1 MLQIAGLHKSFG
13 PQILFENVSLRLED
27 RERVALVGPNGAGKT
42 TLFSMILGEIEPDD
56 GQIELE
62 KNARVGHLPQETA
75 PTGEETVIEI
85 AAGITPEHARLR
97 KIIGKAERSGVESDA
112 YHEAVAR
119 YTEIGGFETE
129 PRAKR
134 ILAGLSFREEDLDQP
149 ARTLS
154 GGWIM
159 RAHLARLLTAE
170 PELLMLDEPT
180 NHLDLESLQ
189 WFQNHLKGYRGTLL
203 LISHDRAFLNEV
215 VNGILEV
222 RHHRIHSYRGNYDDY
237 LEESAA
243 RDAQQLAAH
252 RSQERKIAQLER
264 FVERFGAK
272 ATKAAQAKSKQ
283 KQIDR
288 MERIEA
294 PLSAAKSI
302 HVRFPQPR
310 PSGQKVL
317 QLKDVHFAYDSKPVY
332 RGIDLLI
339 EKGQR
344 TILVGPNG
352 AGKSTLLKLLAG
364 VLTPTAGERLPG
376 HNARIGYFS
385 QSRIDMLDPSRTVLE
400 EVQSIRRP
408 VGEAMAR
415 TVLGSFLFRGDA
427 VFKKVSVLSG
437 GEKSRL
443 GLVKLLLDP
452 PNLLLMDEPTTHL
465 DMGSIDALVRALE
478 GYEGTLVFISHD
490 VYFIRK
496 IARTVLRVSG
506 GVLTPF
512 AGDYDYYVRK
522 SGAAGERSALTDSGT
537 LQDHRPPGTQDPSR
551 SRSGNTLDRSRSGNT
566 LDLPTSPPAA
576 NSSFKSKEQKRAE
589 AEQRRARAKIRA
601 EVEDLEQQICDLE
614 ETQARLSHELEDPLL
629 YESDPGKV
637 MELNREIVA
646 NNDRLEALNKKWVKA
661 TERYEKMS

>member
-1 MLQIAGLHKSFG
+1 MLQISGLHKAFG
-13 PQILFENVSLRLED
+13 PQILFENVSLRIEQG
-27 RERVALVGPNGAGKT
+27 ERVALVGPNGAGKT
-42 TLFSMILGEIEPDD
+42 TLFSMILGEIETDE
-56 GQIELE
+56 GEVELE
-62 KNARVGHLPQETA
+62 RNARLGHLPQETA
-75 PTGEETVIEI
+75 PIGDETVIEI
-85 AAGITPEHARLR
+85 AAGVTPEHAALCK
-97 KIIGKAERSGVESDA
+97 KIGDFERAAEEHDE

-119 YTEIGGFETE
+119 YTEIGGYEIE

-134 ILAGLSFREEDLDQP
+134 ILSGLSFREADMDQP

-189 WFQNHLKGYRGTLL
+189 WFQNHLKNYNGTLL

-215 VNGILEV
+215 ISGILEV
-222 RHHRIHSYRGNYDDY
+222 RHHRVHSYRGNYDDY
-237 LEESAA
+237 LEEAAA
-243 RDAQQLAAH
+243 RDAQQLAAF

-288 MERIEA
+288 IDRIEA
-294 PLSAAKSI
+294 PLSAEKGI
-302 HVRFPQPR
+302 HVKFPQPQ
-310 PSGQKVL
+310 PSGHKVM
-317 QLKDVHFAYDSKPVY
+317 QLDQVYFAYDDTKSIY
-332 RGIDLLI
+332 EGIDLLI

-344 TILVGPNG
+344 TVLVGPNG

-364 VLTPTAGERLPG
+364 ALTPTRGERILG
-376 HNARIGYFS
+376 HNAKLGYFS
-385 QSRIDMLDPSRTVLE
+385 QSRIEMLDPKRTVLE
-400 EVQSIRRP
+400 EVQSIRNP

-415 TVLGSFLFRGDA
+415 TVLGSFLFRGEA

-465 DMGSIDALVRALE
+465 DMGSIDALVRALQD
-478 GYEGTLVFISHD
+478 YQGTLIFISHD

-496 IARTVLRVSG
+496 MAKTVLRVSAG
-506 GVLTPF
+506 KLTPY
-512 AGDYDYYVRK
+512 AGDYDYYLRK
-522 SGAAGERSALTDSGT
+522 SGAESERSALTESGEMK
-537 LQDHRPPGTQDPSR
+537 DFRPGSGG
-551 SRSGNTLDRSRSGNT
+551 SGNAKGTTTATNTSGYKT
-566 LDLPTSPPAA
+566 
-576 NSSFKSKEQKRAE
+576 KEQKQAE
-589 AEQRRARAKIRA
+589 AQQRKARAKIRA
-601 EVEDLEQQICDLE
+601 EVDRLEKEICDLE
-614 ETQARLSHELEDPLL
+614 EVQTRLSKELEDPLL
-629 YESDPGKV
+629 YETDPGRV
-637 MELNREIVA
+637 MDLNREVVA
-646 NNDRLEALNKKWVKA
+646 NNDQLEKLNTQWVRA
-661 TERYEKMS
+661 TERHERA

>member
-1 MLQIAGLHKSFG
+1 MLQISGLHKAFG
-13 PQILFENVSLRLED
+13 PQILFENVSLRIEQG
-27 RERVALVGPNGAGKT
+27 ERVALVGPNGAGKT
-42 TLFSMILGEIEPDD
+42 TLFSMILGEIETDE
-56 GQIELE
+56 GEVELE
-62 KNARVGHLPQETA
+62 RNARLGHLPQETA
-75 PTGEETVIEI
+75 PIGDETVIEI
-85 AAGITPEHARLR
+85 AAGVTPEHAALCK
-97 KIIGKAERSGVESDA
+97 KIGDFERAAEEHDE

-119 YTEIGGFETE
+119 YTEIGGYEIE

-134 ILAGLSFREEDLDQP
+134 ILSGLSFREADMDQP

-189 WFQNHLKGYRGTLL
+189 WFQNHLKNYNGTLL

-215 VNGILEV
+215 ISGILEV
-222 RHHRIHSYRGNYDDY
+222 RHHRVHSYRGNYDDY
-237 LEESAA
+237 LEEAAA
-243 RDAQQLAAH
+243 RDAQQLAAF

-288 MERIEA
+288 IDRIEA
-294 PLSAAKSI
+294 PLSAEKGI
-302 HVRFPQPR
+302 HVKFPQPQ
-310 PSGQKVL
+310 PSGHKVM
-317 QLKDVHFAYDSKPVY
+317 QLDQVYFAYDDTKSIY
-332 RGIDLLI
+332 EGIDLLI

-344 TILVGPNG
+344 TVLVGPNG

-364 VLTPTAGERLPG
+364 ALTPTRGERILG
-376 HNARIGYFS
+376 HNAKLGYFS
-385 QSRIDMLDPSRTVLE
+385 QSRIEMLDPKRTVLE
-400 EVQSIRRP
+400 EVQSIRNP

-415 TVLGSFLFRGDA
+415 TVLGSFLFRGEA

-465 DMGSIDALVRALE
+465 DMGSIDALVRALQD
-478 GYEGTLVFISHD
+478 YQGTLIFISHD

-496 IARTVLRVSG
+496 MAKTVLRVSAG
-506 GVLTPF
+506 KLTPY
-512 AGDYDYYVRK
+512 AGDYDYYLRK
-522 SGAAGERSALTDSGT
+522 SGAESERSALTESGEMK
-537 LQDHRPPGTQDPSR
+537 DFRPGSG
-551 SRSGNTLDRSRSGNT
+551 RSGDAKGTTTATNTSGY
-566 LDLPTSPPAA
+566 
-576 NSSFKSKEQKRAE
+576 KSKEQKQAE
-589 AEQRRARAKIRA
+589 AQQRKARAKIRA
-601 EVEDLEQQICDLE
+601 EVDRLEKEICDLE
-614 ETQARLSHELEDPLL
+614 EVQTRLSKELEDPLL
-629 YESDPGKV
+629 YETDPGRV
-637 MELNREIVA
+637 MDLNREVVA
-646 NNDRLEALNKKWVKA
+646 NNDRLEELNTQWVRA
-661 TERYEKMS
+661 TERHERA

>member
-1 MLQIAGLHKSFG
+1 MLQISGLQKAFG
-13 PQILFENVSLRLED
+13 PQILFENVSFRLE
-27 RERVALVGPNGAGKT
+27 RGERVALVGPNGAGKT
-42 TLFSMILGEIEPDD
+42 TFFSMVLGAIEPDD

-62 KNARVGHLPQETA
+62 KNARLGHLPQETA
-75 PTGEETVIEI
+75 PIGDETVIEI
-85 AAGITPEHARLR
+85 AAGVTPEHARLR
-97 KIIGKAERSGVESDA
+97 KQIGDCERSGEQSDT

-119 YTEIGGFETE
+119 YTEIGGFEIE

-134 ILAGLSFREEDLDQP
+134 ILAGLSFREEDMDQP
-149 ARTLS
+149 AHTLS

-170 PELLMLDEPT
+170 PDLLMLDEPT

-189 WFQNHLKGYRGTLL
+189 WFQNHLKNYRGTLL

-215 VNGILEV
+215 ISGILEV

-243 RDAQQLAAH
+243 RDAQQLAAF
-252 RSQERKIAQLER
+252 RSQERKVAQLER

-288 MERIEA
+288 MDRIEA
-294 PLSAAKSI
+294 PLSAEKSI
-302 HVRFPQPR
+302 RVKFPQPP
-310 PSGQKVL
+310 PSGQKVIEL
-317 QLKDVHFAYDSKPVY
+317 SNLHFAYETKPVY

-344 TILVGPNG
+344 TVLVGPNG

-364 VLTPTAGERLPG
+364 VLTPTSGERTPG
-376 HNARIGYFS
+376 HNAKIGYFS
-385 QSRIDMLDPSRTVLE
+385 QSRIDMLDPTRTVLE
-400 EVQSIRRP
+400 EVQSIRNP

-415 TVLGSFLFRGDA
+415 TVLGSFLFRGEA

-465 DMGSIDALVRALE
+465 DMGSIDALVHALE
-478 GYEGTLVFISHD
+478 DYQGTLVFISHD

-506 GVLTPF
+506 GILTPF
-512 AGDYDYYVRK
+512 AGDYDYYLRK
-522 SGAAGERSALTDSGT
+522 SGAAGERSGLTDSGG
-537 LQDHRPPGTQDPSR
+537 LHDHRPPDAKTSAAESAPSAAK
-551 SRSGNTLDRSRSGNT
+551 GNSN
-566 LDLPTSPPAA
+566 
-576 NSSFKSKEQKRAE
+576 FKSKEQKRAE
-589 AEQRRARAKIRA
+589 AQERKARAKIRA
-601 EVEDLEQQICDLE
+601 QVERLEKEICELE

-629 YESDPGKV
+629 YESDPGRV

-646 NNDRLEALNKKWVKA
+646 NNERLEALNEKWMKA
-661 TERYEKMS
+661 AEEV